1 MKTQLLKTFKS
12 LLPSVDFWSLRY
24 VNRDNQ
30 RITVR
35 QDKPEPIS
43 LNQSQG
49 VHITLMVGAG
59 IGYAATCDLSRNGL
73 KQAINQA
80 SNWAKLSAN
89 CSLINNQHY
98 PQPQRSGHWQT
109 PLDISWASTTI
120 TDKISLLTD
129 ISHSL
134 HSSDN
139 IVDWWASLS
148 NTDTTS
154 LFITED
160 SEIEQQFSCL
170 MATMS
175 ALANQGIES
184 QQRSFGVEHSAQV
197 GLELL
202 AQIEF
207 SEQAERISEQAV
219 ELLEAPDC
227 PKGQR
232 DLILMPNQMTLQIH
246 ESIGHPLELDRILG
260 DERNYAGTSFVTEQ
274 MFGSYQYGSELLN
287 VMFDPQDPSQIA
299 SYGFDDEGTPAQP
312 EYLIKNGILQRPLAG
327 YLSQQRANM
336 SGVAN
341 SLACDWN
348 RPAIDRMA
356 NINLVPEN
364 STLNDMISQ
373 TESGILMD
381 TNRSW
386 SIDDSRNK
394 FQFGCEY
401 AQLIENG
408 ELTTVVKNPNYSG
421 VSAQFW
427 RNLSAVGD
435 HGTYQVLSVPACGK
449 GEPNQAIQ
457 VGHASPACL
466 FSNVDVFGGE

>member
-1 MKTQLLKTFKS
+1 MKTKLLQTFKS
-12 LLPSVDFWSLRY
+12 LLPGVDFWSLRY
-24 VNRDNQ
+24 VNQNNQ
-30 RITVR
+30 QVMVR
-35 QDKPEPIS
+35 QNKPEPVT

-49 VHITLMVGAG
+49 VHITLLVGNG
-59 IGYAATCDLSRNGL
+59 IGYAATCDLSRSGL

-80 SNWAKLSAN
+80 INWAKFSTTNA
-89 CSLINNQHY
+89 LIKPGHY
-98 PQPQRSGHWQT
+98 PRPKHSGYWQSAVD
-109 PLDISWASTTI
+109 LAWKTTSLS
-120 TDKISLLTD
+120 DKFTLLTD
-129 ISHSL
+129 ISHCL
-134 HSSDN
+134 N
-139 IVDWWASLS
+139 TNEKIVDWWVNLS
-148 NTDTTS
+148 NTETTS
-154 LFITED
+154 LFFTQD
-160 SEIEQQFSCL
+160 VEIEQRFSRL
-170 MATMS
+170 LATMS

-197 GLELL
+197 GLEHL

-207 SEQAERISEQAV
+207 SDQAKRISEQALQ
-219 ELLEAPDC
+219 LLEAPDC
-227 PKGQR
+227 PKGKR
-232 DLILMPNQMTLQIH
+232 DMILMPNQMTLQIH

-287 VMFDPQDPSQIA
+287 VTFDPGDPHQIA
-299 SYGFDDEGTPAQP
+299 SYGFDDEGTPAKR
-312 EYLIKNGILQRPLAG
+312 EYLIKKGILQRPLAG
-327 YLSQQRANM
+327 YISQQRANM
-336 SGVAN
+336 HGVAN

-356 NINLVPEN
+356 NINLVPDN
-364 STLNDMISQ
+364 ATLKDMISQ

-408 ELTTVVKNPNYSG
+408 ELTTIVKNPNYSG
-421 VSAQFW
+421 ISAQFW
-427 RNLSAVGD
+427 RSLSAVGNNS
-435 HGTYQVLSVPACGK
+435 TYQVLSVPACGK

-466 FSNVDVFGGE
+466 FSNIDVFGGE